1 MCACVPA
8 NQSVSNSS
16 YHYYFLHR
24 SLLLAMGRQTPGDRC
39 KVHLR
44 YKQMFEKDLKEV
56 MESECGNKPFG
67 KALKYLSVAPDMA
80 ECGMLS
86 DACKG

>member
-1 MCACVPA
+1 MGS
-8 NQSVSNSS
+8 QS
-16 YHYYFLHR
+16 
-24 SLLLAMGRQTPGDRC
+24 PDDRV

-56 MESECGNKPFG
+56 VESECGHKAFG
-67 KALKYLSVAPDMA
+67 SALKYLSVAPDMA
-80 ECGMLS
+80 ECDMMR